1 MHFSLL
7 PIELYLTVKIFDP
20 QPLAHHTKA
29 RSFMPTRCLMEK
41 AESLQML
48 VVISMKCPEE
58 KNGCRRLQI
67 LQIHYTIPA
76 LPIPTCQQHSLSY
89 TSFLFL
95 YLLPILQKHRGRHV
109 MLRCFQDQLANL
121 GFINLGRW
129 PNLWHVIAA
138 APSSSP
144 RKETNSVHWPRCKGS
159 IVAIDLAHQYR
170 NTKNKV
176 VFSVSSAPS
185 LYLTLLD
192 GYLSTQW

>member
-7 PIELYLTVKIFDP
+7 PIELYLTVEIFDS

-48 VVISMKCPEE
+48 VVISMKCREE

-89 TSFLFL
+89 TYFLFL

-109 MLRCFQDQLANL
+109 VLLRKKEKLLFHVASFVCFGDDPKTTLQRQDESRQD
-121 GFINLGRW
+121 RR
-129 PNLWHVIAA
+129 
-138 APSSSP
+138 SSSP
-144 RKETNSVHWPRCKGS
+144 E
-159 IVAIDLAHQYR
+159 
-170 NTKNKV
+170 
-176 VFSVSSAPS
+176 
-185 LYLTLLD
+185 
-192 GYLSTQW
+192 